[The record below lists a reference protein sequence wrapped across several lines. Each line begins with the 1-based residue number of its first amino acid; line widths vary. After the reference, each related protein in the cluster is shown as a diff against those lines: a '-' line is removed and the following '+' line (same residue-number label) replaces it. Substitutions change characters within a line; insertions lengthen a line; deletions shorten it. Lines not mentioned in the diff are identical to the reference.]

1 MDSRGVVDL
10 GFYLVMLTIR
20 ITTLSLNGNKLRR
33 IDDSIGQIPSLT
45 KLDLSNNELTEL
57 SPKIGNLTDLEGM
70 QRLLAYVT
78 HF

>member
-1 MDSRGVVDL
+1 V
-10 GFYLVMLTIR
+10 
-20 ITTLSLNGNKLRR
+20 TTLSLNGNKLRR

-70 QRLLAYVT
+70 FLVDLLSFSRSRIKLERKSVHT
-78 HF
+78 LTD